1 MDPHQAFANIN
12 WLAVIVAALAAFPIG
27 MLWYGPLFQKTWM
40 AASGVTFEQGRQ
52 QNPLKVYG
60 TAFVLNLIIT
70 ISLAMFIGNG
80 NLHDGLFAGFMAGA
94 TFVAMAIGVITL
106 FESKSF
112 KYWAINAGYQIV
124 FFTVA
129 GAIIGAWH

>member
-70 ISLAMFIGNG
+70 ISLAMFISS
-80 NLHDGLFAGFMAGA
+80 L
-94 TFVAMAIGVITL
+94 
-106 FESKSF
+106 
-112 KYWAINAGYQIV
+112 
-124 FFTVA
+124 
-129 GAIIGAWH
+129 